1 MFIPRLITSFYSYAS
16 DSAGHRSAAVEWVI
30 NADKFIG
37 YVSACTCAT
46 PCASTCAQRV
56 CMSLLHSRTSNNQE
70 FCLSV
75 TSLEPKYSR
84 RPFLVSRDNNITTD
98 STRFCHIATISVQAQ
113 HILELTGLFNV
124 VAASVASVLLQASVV
139 SRLNVR

>member
-1 MFIPRLITSFYSYAS
+1 MLCLYLDLSHPFICTHTNSS
-16 DSAGHRSAAVEWVI
+16 GHSSAAVEWVI
-30 NADKFIG
+30 KADNFIG
-37 YVSACTCAT
+37 YTSTSTT
-46 PCASTCAQRV
+46 PDASTCAQRV

-84 RPFLVSRDNNITTD
+84 RPFLVSCDNITTD
-98 STRFCHIATISVQAQ
+98 STRFCHITTVSVQAQ

-124 VAASVASVLLQASVV
+124 AAASVASVLLQASVV